1 MSTHADLEVQ
11 HATYATFMAM
21 VAGELFLVPDPNLF
35 YPRSGRAL
43 LGFYLLRC
51 SLGLSKLEA
60 WRAHIVR
67 TPAAVLTSAVA
78 RLPLLFE

>member
-1 MSTHADLEVQ
+1 MQ
-11 HATYATFMAM
+11 HMQPLWRWSPVTES
-21 VAGELFLVPDPNLF
+21 GELFLVPDPNFF
-35 YPRSGRAL
+35 YLRSGRVL
-43 LGFYLLRC
+43 LGF
-51 SLGLSKLEA
+51 SKLEA

>member
-1 MSTHADLEVQ
+1 MSTHADLEMQ

-21 VAGELFLVPDPNLF
+21 VAGELFLVPDPNFF
-35 YPRSGRAL
+35 YLRSGRVL
-43 LGFYLLRC
+43 LGF
-51 SLGLSKLEA
+51 SKLEA